1 VYDASTRR
9 LTISNGGG
17 PYPLLVRDGAV
28 QSVRIAGIPLGL
40 FPDTQYDEITLDL
53 VPGDTLLF
61 ASDGIL
67 ESFNAD
73 LEEFGANRLS
83 EVLSNVSPEQSAEDI
98 AASIL
103 AATDDYS
110 GAGVTPSDDRT
121 LLVLR
126 VTDHDSSDFSKLPII
141 Y

>member
-1 VYDASTRR
+1 
-9 LTISNGGG
+9 
-17 PYPLLVRDGAV
+17 
-28 QSVRIAGIPLGL
+28 
-40 FPDTQYDEITLDL
+40 
-53 VPGDTLLF
+53 LLF

-67 ESFNAD
+67 ESFNAE

-83 EVLSNVSPEQSAEDI
+83 EVLSNVSPEQSAEAI